1 MAIESQ
7 GTTLEIETGTG
18 GAVTI
23 TDISVGYPT
32 IWTAVAHGLT
42 AGDVVALAD
51 FAGADA
57 ATLNGESAVVQ
68 FVTTD
73 TFAVGIDT
81 TGDTITDNTDA
92 ATATPASYTAI
103 GQVIDFDGPG
113 GSASVI
119 DTTHLTSTAK
129 EKLIGLAD
137 EGQFT
142 FSLNAAF
149 DNTGQSAFRTSRTAR
164 TRKHYKVT
172 YSDATVQSFYGY
184 AMAFSTSGG
193 VDDKVNASAT
203 IEIDGAVTTA

>member
-7 GTTLEIETGTG
+7 GTTLQIETGTG
-18 GAVTI
+18 GATTI
-23 TDISVGYPT
+23 TDIVVGYPT
-32 IWTAVAHGLT
+32 KLTAVAHTLT
-42 AGDVVALAD
+42 AGSVVTLAA

-57 ATLNGESAVVQ
+57 ANLNGQTAIVQ
-68 FVTTD
+68 YVTAD
-73 TFAVGIDT
+73 TFTVAIDT
-81 TGDTITDNTDA
+81 TGDTITDNTNT
-92 ATATPASYTAI
+92 ATATPVTYTAVGEI
-103 GQVIDFDGPG
+103 IDWDGPG

-119 DTTHLTSTAK
+119 DKTHLTSTAR
-129 EKLIGLAD
+129 EKMIGLMD

-142 FSLNAAF
+142 FSLNCVF
-149 DNTGQSAFRTSRTAR
+149 GNTGQSAVRTSRANR

-184 AMAFSTSGG
+184 ALQFATSGG